1 MPIERLLE
9 VSELTP
15 EDRSVLRLA
24 FSRALS
30 KLHLVDRNDPICEIV
45 ARKIIEIGLDGTR
58 DPQEIAAQTIK
69 QLDPQGCLGSS

>member
-30 KLHLVDRNDPICEIV
+30 KLHLVDRNDPICEMV
-45 ARKIIEIGLDGTR
+45 ARKVIEVWKAGCT
-58 DPQEIAAQTIK
+58 DPVAISEIAVRD
-69 QLDPQGCLGSS
+69 LDPR